1 MEAPSQY
8 RKTTLNVQFS
18 YTACRGHQSHLTY
31 RLRLKVYEFTSG
43 RIRIGAVATEKDGQD
58 HCPLLEGLDKLEAVH
73 DAHKQRLLAMIELA
87 ATNGLEALTTEQCHI
102 IDKNEKIYEFIAGK
116 LRVPFFKLDSGKVVL
131 CTHVFLKKTQK
142 TPTTEV
148 QKAVRLKK
156 KYEKADAV
164 EWKE

>member
-1 MEAPSQY
+1 M
-8 RKTTLNVQFS
+8 
-18 YTACRGHQSHLTY
+18 
-31 RLRLKVYEFTSG
+31 KVYEFTSG
-43 RIRIGAVATEKDGQD
+43 RIRIGAIATEKDGQD
-58 HCPLLEGLDKLEAVH
+58 YCPLLVELANLEAVH

-87 ATNGLEALTTEQCHI
+87 ATSGLDALSTEQCHL

-116 LRVPFFKLDSGKVVL
+116 LRIPFFKLDSGKVVL

-156 KYEKADAV
+156 KYENAGAV